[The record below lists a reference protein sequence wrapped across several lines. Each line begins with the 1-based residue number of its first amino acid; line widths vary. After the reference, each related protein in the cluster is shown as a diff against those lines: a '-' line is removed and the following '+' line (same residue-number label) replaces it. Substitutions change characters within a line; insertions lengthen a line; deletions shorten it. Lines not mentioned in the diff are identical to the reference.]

1 MRKLKSGTAT
11 LFYLI
16 FLCSILFE
24 SCEYYDLPVKEY
36 LEYWSSTCQV
46 GKMEYGSEYT
56 YLDDVPQLSAKDF
69 VEIRLYAVNPKG
81 IPLLKKH
88 TSPSEDYS
96 FSFLDQ
102 DGKIVGSEYSEDA
115 NEQFTFVRIRTKF
128 SDATEGQKMT
138 LSGCLWPENRTGFS
152 ETELMSAYPQM
163 FFSTSFVQN
172 TPPDNISNFQV
183 MTDFYPETQK
193 AYLQFEYP
201 EQSYNRNK
209 NSTYEIKCYLRESD
223 GKLYYKDS
231 KILTLEDNKK
241 PGAPRNKFYYYFDS
255 QEDNLTSYEYTV
267 QMTGPHGL
275 KQELLATHPSL
286 GVCVLVE
293 PTITVMEEFNGLKD
307 EDGFECIEV
316 ADNSTGISYDIAP
329 GQAGDTLTV
338 TVDGRS
344 CGTSGTVSGI
354 GQHVIKVVASRINAR
369 SVTVTKNIRI
379 VKTQDKAEFEF
390 GSEFNACG
398 RDSDGY
404 GYMEVGSASDVVT
417 YKITAPEEGTTLSVE
432 IDGTSFGE
440 LSEPKEGSLNV
451 NRHTLIA
458 TVHKRYCNDVSVSE
472 KVCVAKAL
480 EEPVFTFNP
489 GLTGNKS
496 GGFEFIEIGSEDLS
510 YKLEPVS
517 YDKNKGAKVSGSIE
531 GVAFDETAVKSG
543 SLPLGPYTFSGKVTM
558 PYMTE
563 KTFEKKINVVQALE
577 VPEFICSDFTG
588 NIDDKENEYIE
599 IDPSVTTTTS
609 ITIQAGVGC
618 TITGTCGSIS
628 IDSSTNTKTINL
640 GTGGYEI
647 NGIVHKENYV
657 DKPFAKKIKVVEYL
671 QEPKFECSAFN
682 GKTDSQGC
690 KYIEVK
696 DSSTKATY
704 TVTAESEC
712 TITGSCGSISLN
724 SSSNT
729 KSVNIGPNVNPYEVS
744 VTVHKPYYKD
754 RTFTKLIRVIVSLGD
769 PSIKCSNLNGEIY
782 NEHEYIEISES
793 LSYASYTIESDSG
806 STISGTDNGNGFNS
820 TTNNTVTLSLAPG
833 EHIINGTI
841 KKTNYTDKTFTKRL
855 MVVYELTNP
864 KMDIYTIGGAI
875 HKVSETHDAE
885 NTSYS
890 SYETYTVNLTAGGT
904 GELSYEFSGV
914 GTITVTKNGTSIGTS
929 GKFGLGPHSLS
940 IKVTNPGQKPK
951 TCTKDVYIQGILSDV
966 TWNFSENSSGTEDGY
981 TVYKFSYLTSENMW
995 LKTPAGNTGNI
1006 VSISDFTPDSEG
1018 KVYLYPDIKYS
1029 LSVKQTR
1036 TYCKTKFSTKLVSIK
1051 VKPVKVTIGD
1061 CYLKCDF
1068 DDGWLD
1074 TTNEIA
1080 GKVHIGKNGSFQV
1093 LRDFGGG
1100 TNFEKQGEWEK
1111 FKKDSN
1117 PTFYL
1122 EKITDNISYKSTDMY
1137 EDDGAGTVSDDDI
1150 DEVNTYETLAK
1161 LAGDYRANKEV
1172 KIEVC
1177 NNDSSE
1183 KLTHKIMLNLSD

>member
-1 MRKLKSGTAT
+1 MRKLKSGTVSFVCLI
-11 LFYLI
+11 LF
-16 FLCSILFE
+16 CSIQFA
-24 SCEYYDLPVKEY
+24 SCQFFNQPVREY

-46 GKMEYGSEYT
+46 GKMEYGSDYT

-69 VEIRLYAVNPKG
+69 VEIRLYAVNPQG
-81 IPLLKKH
+81 IPILQKA
-88 TSPSEDYS
+88 TAPSSEHS
-96 FSFLDQ
+96 FSFLDEA
-102 DGKIVGSEYSEDA
+102 GKIVGSEYSEEA
-115 NEQFTFVRIRTKF
+115 VEPTYVRIRTKLE
-128 SDATEGQKMT
+128 DDTEGQKMT
-138 LSGCLWPENRTGFS
+138 LSGCLWPENRTEF
-152 ETELMSAYPQM
+152 TEAELKDSYPQM
-163 FFSTSFVQN
+163 FYSTTFVQN

-201 EQSYNRNK
+201 KQDKNRNK

-255 QEDNLTSYEYTV
+255 QEDNLLSYEYTV
-267 QMTGPHGL
+267 QVTGPHGL
-275 KQELLATHPSL
+275 KQELLATDPSL

-316 ADNSTGISYDIAP
+316 PDNSSGVSYDITP

-338 TVDGRS
+338 TIDGRS
-344 CGTSGTVSGI
+344 CSTSGTVSGI
-354 GQHVIKVVASRINAR
+354 GQHEIKVVASRINAR

-379 VKTQDKAEFEF
+379 VKTPDKAEFEF
-390 GSEFNACG
+390 GKEFNECG
-398 RDSDGY
+398 RDADGY
-404 GYMEVGSASDVVT
+404 GYMEVDSVTDAVT
-417 YKITAPEEGTTLSVE
+417 YKITAPEEGTTLSVK
-432 IDGTSFGE
+432 IDGSVSAE
-440 LSEPKEGSLNV
+440 MSEPKEGCLNV
-451 NRHTLIA
+451 NRHTLVA
-458 TVHKRYCNDVSVSE
+458 TVHKKYCNDVSVSE

-489 GLTGNKS
+489 DLTGNKD
-496 GGFEFIEIGSEDLS
+496 GDFEFIEIVSGDLS
-510 YKLEPVS
+510 YKLEPVA
-517 YDKNKGAKVSGSIE
+517 YDKNNGAKVSGSIE
-531 GVAFDETAVKSG
+531 DVAFDEVSVKSG
-543 SLPLGPYTFSGKVTM
+543 NLALGSYTFSGKVTM

-563 KTFEKKINVVQALE
+563 KTFEKKISVIQALE

-588 NIDDKENEYIE
+588 NTDNNGFEYIE

-609 ITIQAGVGC
+609 IKIQAGDGC

-628 IDSSTNTKTINL
+628 IDSSTTSKTINL

-657 DKPFAKKIKVVEYL
+657 DKPFTKKIKVVEYL

-769 PSIKCSNLNGEIY
+769 PIIKCSNLNGEIH
-782 NEHEYIEISES
+782 NEHEYIEIPES

-820 TTNNTVTLSLAPG
+820 STYNTVTLSLAPG

-890 SYETYTVNLTAGGT
+890 SYETYNVNLTAGGT

-981 TVYKFSYLTSENMW
+981 TVYKFSYLNSENMW
-995 LKTPAGNTGNI
+995 LKTPAGNTGNT
-1006 VSISDFTPDSEG
+1006 VSISDFTPDAQG

-1036 TYCKTKFSTKLVSIK
+1036 LYCKTKFSTKLVSIK
-1051 VKPVKVTIGD
+1051 VKPVKVTLGA
-1061 CYLKCDF
+1061 CSLYCDF
-1068 DDGWLD
+1068 DDAGK
-1074 TTNEIA
+1074 TNEIA
-1080 GKVHIGKNGSFQV
+1080 GKVHIGKNGSFET

-1100 TNFEKQGEWEK
+1100 TDFAQYKWDE
-1111 FKKDSN
+1111 FKKDIN
-1117 PTFYL
+1117 PTYYL
-1122 EKITDNISYKSTDMY
+1122 EKITDNISYKSSGMY
-1137 EDDGAGTVSDDDI
+1137 EDDSSGDDDI
-1150 DEVNTYETLAK
+1150 DEVDTYETLAK
-1161 LAGDYRANKEV
+1161 LAGDYRAGKEV
-1172 KIEVC
+1172 KIEIW

-1183 KLTHKIMLNLSD
+1183 RMGHKIMLNLSD